1 MLDFRNYPGAVNDNG
16 YTYKQ
21 ALKSI
26 GKGWRELIRTA
37 FYFKPASV
45 RIIQVKEKFG
55 TLTIYIA
62 GDYNTKEF
70 EEYSRLIYALE
81 AQSSKIC
88 EWCGK
93 LGDQDNKYHWIL
105 TLCESCKTKRDEE
118 KANENL

>member
-1 MLDFRNYPGAVNDNG
+1 MFDYRGYPGMVNDNG

-26 GKGWRELIRTA
+26 GKGWRSLIRTA

-62 GDYNTKEF
+62 GGYTKEF
-70 EEYSRLIYALE
+70 NEYYRLVNSLE
-81 AQSSKIC
+81 AHSSQIC

-93 LGDQDNKYHWIL
+93 WGDQDSRYHWVL
-105 TLCESCKTKRDEE
+105 TLCESCKTKRDKDKYNE
-118 KANENL
+118 KV